1 MVVALRGTING
12 NIISFAR
19 AQGDRWEAI
28 IPKSLNGAYVVDMSA
43 VDEAGNIAYIA
54 KNTKEAWGECQGY
67 KRTPSQVPEN
77 FGNQPS

>member
-43 VDEAGNIAYIA
+43 VDEAGNTAYIA
-54 KNTKEAWGECQGY
+54 
-67 KRTPSQVPEN
+67 
-77 FGNQPS
+77 

>member
-1 MVVALRGTING
+1 MVVALRGTVNG

-54 KNTKEAWGECQGY
+54 CLLYTS
-67 KRTPSQVPEN
+67 PSPRDTR
-77 FGNQPS
+77 